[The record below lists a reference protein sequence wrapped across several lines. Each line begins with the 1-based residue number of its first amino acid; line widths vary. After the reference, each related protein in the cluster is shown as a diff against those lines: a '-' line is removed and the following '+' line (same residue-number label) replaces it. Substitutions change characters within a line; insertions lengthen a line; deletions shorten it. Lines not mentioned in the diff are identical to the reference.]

1 MRPDLHQPSL
11 SRGPSTLTER
21 QEERGEPAVFTMAIV
36 PCRAQAW
43 KVTSGWVQGPAYI
56 TRRAYLVTVKSE
68 DGLHQ
73 LHRPQSKVQGA
84 SFTAVLHVAP
94 GSHLLGVP

>member
-11 SRGPSTLTER
+11 RRGPSTLTER
-21 QEERGEPAVFTMAIV
+21 QEERGEPAVFTMAKV
-36 PCRAQAW
+36 PSRAQGW

-56 TRRAYLVTVKSE
+56 THRACLVTMRSE

-84 SFTAVLHVAP
+84 SFTAVLHVVP
-94 GSHLLGVP
+94 DSHLLGAP